1 MEGSSPLSPYL
12 ETALVVT
19 LALMLVIVSAI
30 AGALGWQSRSR
41 SRPGI
46 DLVLH
51 ELAERLRRLDALLAR
66 LEVLDPVQPPS
77 TEPEPHRPAV
87 EPRPS
92 ATLRFDRA
100 AQAIPGPTLI
110 AVPDLSA
117 NAVEPSPASAEL
129 GRRFG
134 AIWDLADAGESTETV
149 ASRTGYPIGQVELIL
164 GLRRQLISAE
174 ARA

>member
-1 MEGSSPLSPYL
+1 MSPYL

-19 LALMLVIVSAI
+19 LALMLAVVSAI
-30 AGALGWQSRSR
+30 AGALGWQLRSR
-41 SRPGI
+41 SSLGI
-46 DLVLH
+46 DPVFH

-66 LEVLDPVQPPS
+66 LEVLDPAPVQPPS
-77 TEPEPHRPAV
+77 TEPEPPRPAV

-92 ATLRFDRA
+92 ATLRFDRAA